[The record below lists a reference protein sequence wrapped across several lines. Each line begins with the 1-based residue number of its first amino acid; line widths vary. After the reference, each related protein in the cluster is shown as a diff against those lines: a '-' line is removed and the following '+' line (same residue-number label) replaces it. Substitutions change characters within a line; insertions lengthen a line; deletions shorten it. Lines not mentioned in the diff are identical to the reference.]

1 MLTQNFNHSK
11 AQSLPRIIPN
21 RLGGAIEFLGIPKNF
36 PCNAEIYGECEPADY
51 LYKIVSGTVK
61 AYRVCIDGRRQIGGF
76 YLPSDIFGVEVG
88 EEHAFSAEAISDCQ
102 VLLINRR
109 AIMCDVA
116 CARPHV
122 RTVSKAPVRPRLH
135 APPGPLSPCG

>member
-1 MLTQNFNHSK
+1 MLTQSIVGSGSSKSSK

-21 RLGGAIEFLGIPKNF
+21 RPGGAIEFLGIPKNF

-61 AYRVCIDGRRQIGGF
+61 TYRVRIDGRRQIGGF

-88 EEHAFSAEAISDCQ
+88 EEHAFFPP
-102 VLLINRR
+102 RR
-109 AIMCDVA
+109 FRT
-116 CARPHV
+116 AR
-122 RTVSKAPVRPRLH
+122 
-135 APPGPLSPCG
+135 CC